1 MKHSLRFRQV
11 HLDFHTSP
19 KIFKIGSA
27 FDKRTWQERLKLAHI
42 DSITCFATCHHGWSY
57 YDTAVG
63 QRHPNLSFDLLRA
76 QFDACK
82 EIDVN
87 VPIYLTAGI
96 NNWAAYNHP
105 EWREVDFEG
114 RYTSWGKS
122 PVEAGFHTLCFNTP
136 YLDLLCE
143 QIREVVRLFPDCDG
157 IFLDIIRQSPCVCRW
172 CLDGMAEASL
182 KAEIAADRMAWSKR
196 VLLEYY
202 RRTTEAA
209 RSGRPDM
216 PIMHNSGHVS
226 VGERNLL
233 KYFSHLEL
241 ESLPTGGWGYDHFP
255 MSAAFARTTGH
266 DFLGMTGK
274 FHTSWG
280 EFGGYKHPNALRY
293 ECAAMIANGAKC
305 SVGDQLHPLGE
316 LDETTCRI
324 IGEAYREVE
333 QKEPWCVNAAHV
345 SDIGLLASAAVTK
358 REQKENPVD
367 TGAGRLLLESHFLFD
382 VLDLDSDFS
391 KYKLLILPDD
401 IRLDESLAARL
412 NQYLAQGGKLL
423 LSGQSGLNK
432 DGDGFALDIGAN
444 DLGEHEFNPS
454 YLCALPQYR
463 ADFLGSPLVMYK
475 NARKLELTSGSPLGE
490 IQPPYFNRHFRHF
503 CSHQHA
509 PNNPDGE
516 RFPAG
521 VITENIAYIS
531 YPIFTIYCAYG
542 AVAYR
547 EFVARVIRQLLA
559 GNITIESNLPA
570 SARLFVTRQ
579 ESAKRFI
586 VHLLFA
592 TPSLRGC
599 SPEMAGPG
607 VTGWMKPIEVIE
619 DLLPLHDTTFSI
631 RTKEKITCVR
641 LEPQGEEIPFAITE
655 DAVQVTVDTFSCHQ
669 LVVLSY

>member
-1 MKHSLRFRQV
+1 MTPPLRFRQV

-19 KIFKIGSA
+19 QISKIGSA
-27 FDKRTWQERLKLAHI
+27 FNRRTWQERLKLAHI

-57 YDTAVG
+57 FDTAVG

-122 PVEAGFHTLCFNTP
+122 PVEAGFHTMCFNTP

-143 QIREVVRLFPDCDG
+143 QIREVVRLFPGCDG
-157 IFLDIIRQSPCVCRW
+157 IFLDIISQSPCTCRW
-172 CLDGMAEASL
+172 CLDGMAEAGL
-182 KAEIAADRMAWSKR
+182 KAEIEADRKAWSKR

-209 RSGRPDM
+209 RSGRSDM
-216 PIMHNSGHVS
+216 PIMHNSGHVAL
-226 VGERNLL
+226 GERGVL
-233 KYFSHLEL
+233 KFFSHLEL

-255 MSAAFARTTGH
+255 MSAGFARTTGY

-293 ECAAMIANGAKC
+293 ECAAMIANGARC

-324 IGEAYREVE
+324 IGAAYSEVE
-333 QKEPWCVNAAHV
+333 QKEPWCAKAAHV

-367 TGAGRLLLESHFLFD
+367 TGAGRVLLESHFLFD

-401 IRLDESLAARL
+401 IRLDEPLAARL
-412 NQYLAQGGKLL
+412 NTYLAEGGKLL
-423 LSGQSGLNK
+423 LSGQSGLRK
-432 DGDGFALDIGAN
+432 EGDGFALDIGAT

-454 YLCALPQYR
+454 YLCALPEYR

-475 NARKLELTSGSPLGE
+475 NARKLELTTGSSLGE

-509 PNNPDGE
+509 PNNPAGE

-531 YPIFTIYCAYG
+531 YPVFTIYCAYG

-547 EFVARVIRQLLA
+547 EFVAKVIRQLLA
-559 GNITIESNLPA
+559 ADLTIETNLPA

-579 ESAKRFI
+579 ESGKRFI

-592 TPSLRGC
+592 TPSLRGS

-607 VTGWMKPIEVIE
+607 VTGWMKAIEVIE
-619 DLLPLHDTTFSI
+619 DLQPLHGTTFSI
-631 RTKEKITCVR
+631 RTREKITSVR
-641 LEPQGEEIPFAITE
+641 LEPQGEEIPFTTAG
-655 DAVQVTVDTFSCHQ
+655 DAVQVTVDSFSCHQ
-669 LVVLSY
+669 MVVLGY